1 MAYEYVTQ
9 VIMYRTVIKVIL
21 CNEVIY
27 SLRAILKYA
36 KVLTNVM
43 YFGIFIIATSL
54 CLCRTVQIIFC
65 KICLAEVLRLVR

>member
-1 MAYEYVTQ
+1 
-9 VIMYRTVIKVIL
+9 MYRTVIKVIL

-43 YFGIFIIATSL
+43 YFGIFYHCNKSVSMSNSSNNLLQDLFGRSSSACPMKSSSWLFI
-54 CLCRTVQIIFC
+54 
-65 KICLAEVLRLVR
+65 